1 MVDFIFNLIFWV
13 LAIYGLIEIIKT
25 VYYTIYYTKLKSDGI
40 YFIIATKNQEDK
52 IEIFMRSILFKI
64 IYDGKEDAIKNFIVT
79 DLGSKDKTKQ
89 ILEKMQQ
96 DYKFIKLTDWKKC
109 KEIIDNIEKINWVCF
124 SFTDLF
130 TDKFICDIK

>member
-109 KEIIDNIEKINWVCF
+109 KEIIDNIEKIN
-124 SFTDLF
+124 
-130 TDKFICDIK
+130 